1 MFNKII
7 GIFKGEYKIKYSKDD
22 LKGITRK
29 DKTIIGLFITLMVLF
44 FCFGFWAGSQYYS
57 IKVNT
62 IVQDITDSL
71 GPFCRR
77 DIAENCRN
85 FQGEDLP
92 MQCLLIDVY

>member
-29 DKTIIGLFITLMVLF
+29 DKVIIGLFATLMILF

-62 IVQDITDSL
+62 IVQDITNSL
-71 GPFCRR
+71 GPYCKM
-77 DIAENCRN
+77 DIEQSCRN
-85 FQGEDLP
+85 FQGKDLP
-92 MQCLLIDVY
+92 IQCVLVGVD